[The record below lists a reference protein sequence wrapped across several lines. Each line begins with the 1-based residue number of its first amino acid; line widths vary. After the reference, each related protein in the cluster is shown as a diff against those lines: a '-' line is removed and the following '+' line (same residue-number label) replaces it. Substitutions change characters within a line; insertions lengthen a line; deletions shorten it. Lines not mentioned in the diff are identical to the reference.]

1 MANANTIRRQ
11 VGGSN
16 TGNQQLTL
24 AAIVN
29 PGTTKTAFVLNNNGL
44 TGQGG
49 GVVPIPAGNYGI
61 VQGQGQIIHV
71 RANGTYSG
79 VTSGTTTIALE
90 LYEVPFSVIAAGGL
104 TQTSFTG
111 YNAVGTITSTAVT
124 SASGSF
130 SVDAYLQLDANG
142 NLTGTIEGDIDGV
155 WVGPT
160 AITTITGLVGP
171 AVNGDTG
178 AVSTQYQGENDL
190 NFVLAVTLGG
200 AEPTTSTLVLNEFA
214 IDVA

>member
-1 MANANTIRRQ
+1 MPNANTIRRQ
-11 VGGSN
+11 VF
-16 TGNQQLTL
+16 GNQQLQL
-24 AAIVN
+24 AAITN

-49 GVVPIPAGNYGI
+49 GVIPLAAGNYG
-61 VQGQGQIIHV
+61 VFAGTGQIIHV

-90 LYEVPFSVIAAGGL
+90 LYEVPASVIAAGGL

-111 YNAVGTITSTAVT
+111 YNAVGTVTSTAVT

-155 WVGPT
+155 WVAP
-160 AITTITGLVGP
+160 AAVTTIASL
-171 AVNGDTG
+171 A
-178 AVSTQYQGENDL
+178 GETDL

-200 AEPTTSTLVLNEFA
+200 AEPATSVITLEEFG